1 MCIYSKRTRAL
12 TFGHPCQDEAPDTE
26 ARSCWSLFL
35 EGVFGIKKGS
45 GKLMINEFNVC
56 VCVCVCVCERE
67 REREC
72 IA

>member
-1 MCIYSKRTRAL
+1 VCIYSKRTRAL

-56 VCVCVCVCERE
+56 VCVCGCV

-72 IA
+72 VCIA